1 MGRVHPPGFWG
12 RLRGPLVPLF
22 DGCDRWRVEG
32 PGHGVGAGG
41 VALWVSVGGL
51 SHQADGDGGLA
62 GTWGGKALGVRV
74 ASAEGEVEVVPSRDF
89 FAEFLFDI

>member
-12 RLRGPLVPLF
+12 RLWGPLVPLF
-22 DGCDRWRVEG
+22 DGCDGWRVEG

-62 GTWGGKALGVRV
+62 GGALPAALSLGAPCTVLPLDGVLSRPCPPGGV
-74 ASAEGEVEVVPSRDF
+74 
-89 FAEFLFDI
+89 